1 MDMNKFEM
9 DELLRAR
16 MRDASAHVPDGVWE
30 RIAAQREG
38 RRHLPFGWAGFS
50 VLVLVTAIFSVWATV
65 SSPLQ
70 IQSPPLHDNSNALQ
84 DQAVVN
90 PSAPASTSEILSH
103 SASDDASTEKVN
115 ASPASPSFDGSNA
128 ANPANNI
135 SNTKRF
141 KETSASPAPTNV
153 NKGSQSASESQVS
166 LLSISGSDQ
175 AAHLTAAE
183 NTTESLFTQ
192 ESQSQT
198 QLSLLQLKSVRSM
211 SGIAMD
217 SWSPVLFFPSISK
230 KRSSPDCYSFNSM
243 IRGLSMDVFFS
254 PEYAARQLVYKE
266 PDLINYASLRKNTES
281 YAFAYSA
288 GLRLSAHFQ
297 GGLALR
303 TGVVFTDIV
312 EKLRFKDPNA
322 EVNRII
328 HLAIDTVKIGNDI
341 IIKYDTLSIVEYG
354 THEIV
359 RYNNYRFYDIPL
371 MLGYEF
377 DAGRWIVHI
386 NTGLMVNVATARR
399 GNMLDP
405 TSNLVS
411 IDSGDPD
418 SYKAFRS
425 KVGTSL
431 LMSLGANYALT
442 PKFHLLVE
450 PQIRLWTRPVNL
462 RDYPVDQK
470 YRNFGLALGFR
481 QYF

>member
-1 MDMNKFEM
+1 MDMSKFEM

-16 MRDASAHVPDGVWE
+16 MRDASARVPDGVWE

-70 IQSPPLHDNSNALQ
+70 LQTPPLQDNDSSILEQVA
-84 DQAVVN
+84 VN
-90 PSAPASTSEILSH
+90 PAAPASTPEVLSN
-103 SASDDASTEKVN
+103 SSLNDSSTEAWV
-115 ASPASPSFDGSNA
+115 ASPATPSFERSNA
-128 ANPANNI
+128 AIPSKNI
-135 SNTKRF
+135 GNTNRN
-141 KETSASPAPTNV
+141 KETTSSSAPKNV
-153 NKGSQSASESQVS
+153 NKGAATESQAS
-166 LLSISGSDQ
+166 LLSIPGQSQ
-175 AAHLTAAE
+175 ASHMTVAE
-183 NTTESLFTQ
+183 NTAELLFIRGDQ
-192 ESQSQT
+192 FQT
-198 QLSLLQLKSVRSM
+198 QLPLLRLRSVRSI
-211 SGIAMD
+211 SGIAME
-217 SWSPVLFFPSISK
+217 SWSPDDLSPSISK
-230 KRSSPDCYSFNSM
+230 KRRGPDCYSFNSM

-266 PDLINYASLRKNTES
+266 PDLINYAALRKNTES

-303 TGVVFTDIV
+303 TGVVYTDIV

-354 THEIV
+354 TLEIV

-377 DAGRWIVHI
+377 DAGRWVVHI